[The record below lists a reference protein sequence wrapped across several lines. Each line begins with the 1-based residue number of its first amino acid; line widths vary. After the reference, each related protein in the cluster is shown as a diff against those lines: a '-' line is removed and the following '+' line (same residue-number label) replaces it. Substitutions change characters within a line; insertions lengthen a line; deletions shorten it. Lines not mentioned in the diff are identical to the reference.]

1 MPQII
6 DDQAGG
12 RAGSRPP
19 VKITVTDVFLL
30 CYAVN
35 SRPSYD
41 NVMLKWQPELRHH
54 CPRTPIVLVGT
65 KLDLRPSNEEHSTM
79 LSWKDGKKLKT
90 RIGAI
95 KYVECSAKIPGDSVN
110 AVFEEA
116 IRAVLKAPKSR
127 PKPDVRTCAI
137 L

>member
-1 MPQII
+1 MH
-6 DDQAGG
+6 D
-12 RAGSRPP
+12 
-19 VKITVTDVFLL
+19 VT
-30 CYAVN
+30 CCI
-35 SRPSYD
+35 PS
-41 NVMLKWQPELRHH
+41 
-54 CPRTPIVLVGT
+54 GT
-65 KLDLRPSNEEHSTM
+65 KLDLRPSSEETGAM
-79 LSWKDGKKLKT
+79 LSWRDGKKLKA

-127 PKPDVRTCAI
+127 PKPSTSTCAI